1 MIDFRYHIVSI
12 IAIFLALAVGI
23 VVGTT
28 ALNGPLVDDL
38 RGRNR
43 DLIDDKRGLER
54 QVGQLKDRTATDEQF
69 ARAVAPALLDRSLAN
84 QRVVIVAL
92 PGVDGDLRENTAA
105 ALTAAGA
112 TVTGAVALREG
123 YSDPERSVEIDELV
137 NRIVPAGIDLPS
149 GTAQRAAAVLAAGLV
164 QAAGAESS
172 RPVAEA
178 DAEAALAAY
187 REAELLE
194 GEVEGRANLAVVLA
208 GDPVAD
214 DDEREAQLETLLAV
228 PAALNART
236 NGTVV
241 AGTVQ
246 AAGDGGLV
254 AAVRGDDLRERVSTV
269 DGVETAS
276 GRIAAVLT
284 LAAERRNE
292 VGHYGAAEGAAGP
305 LPSPLPA
312 S

>member
-38 RGRNR
+38 RGRNQG
-43 DLIDDKRGLER
+43 LIDDKRGLER
-54 QVGQLKDRTATDEQF
+54 QVNQLKDRTASDEQF
-69 ARAVAPALLDRSLAN
+69 ARAVAPVLLERQLAG

-92 PGVDGDLRENTAA
+92 PGVDGDLRDNTAA

-112 TVTGAVALREG
+112 TVTGAVTLQPG
-123 YSDPERSVEIDELV
+123 YADPERSVEIDELV
-137 NRIVPAGIDLPS
+137 NRIVPAGVDLPS
-149 GTAQRAAAVLAAGLV
+149 GTAQRAALVLASGLV
-164 QAAGAESS
+164 QAPAGEGQ

-178 DAEAALAAY
+178 DAEAALAAF
-187 REAELLE
+187 REAELVD

-208 GDPVAD
+208 GEGVAD
-214 DDEREAQLETLLAV
+214 DDERETVLETLLAV

-241 AGTVQ
+241 AGST
-246 AAGDGGLV
+246 AAIADGGFV
-254 AAVRGDDLRERVSTV
+254 AAVRDDDLRDRVSTV
-269 DGVETAS
+269 DGLETAS
-276 GRIAAVLT
+276 GRIAAVLA
-284 LAAERRNE
+284 LSEARRNG
-292 VGHYGAAEGAAGP
+292 VGHYGAGDGATAP
-305 LPSPLPA
+305 LPSPQPG